1 MTTFENV
8 LNVIIIICSVI
19 GTVIGYLTFY
29 KTIYKIIGLFPAKK
43 FPTAKEN
50 HNYAICVAARNEEKV
65 IGNLLDS
72 VYNQDYPKDKISVL
86 VVADNCT
93 DSTAEIVREFAKN
106 HQDMCVKVY
115 EHKNPDERTKG
126 FALKYLFE
134 QIKDDE
140 GLTGDK
146 GVEAFEGYFIFDA
159 DNVLN
164 PNYITKMNEAFDVG
178 NKIITFFRH
187 SKNMNQNWISFSYA
201 MHWMRTCLTENRAKG
216 LLNQACRIQGTG
228 FLFANEL
235 VKNGWNYTT
244 LTEDRSFCTDA
255 VIQNYRIT
263 YCDDA
268 IFYDEQPY
276 KLKVALRQRLRWS
289 KGHLQSTVENCP
301 KLLQNLVD
309 PKITFWTTYDCFWL
323 NFPFSI
329 EGAIRRIIKCT
340 CMFIIGIIV
349 GSAGN
354 VWLGFLTGWLSGL
367 GMTLLSDL
375 VIQICVLIIYRKRI
389 GKLPFFKTVF
399 HMILFPLFDI
409 IGKWT
414 SYVALFKHVE
424 WKPIPHDTVMDV
436 KQLK

>member
-178 NKIITFFRH
+178 NKIITSFRH

-228 FLFANEL
+228 FYLQTSWL
-235 VKNGWNYTT
+235 KMGGI
-244 LTEDRSFCTDA
+244 
-255 VIQNYRIT
+255 IQ
-263 YCDDA
+263 
-268 IFYDEQPY
+268 
-276 KLKVALRQRLRWS
+276 
-289 KGHLQSTVENCP
+289 HLQKTEVFVLMQLY
-301 KLLQNLVD
+301 K
-309 PKITFWTTYDCFWL
+309 
-323 NFPFSI
+323 
-329 EGAIRRIIKCT
+329 
-340 CMFIIGIIV
+340 IIGLHI
-349 GSAGN
+349 A
-354 VWLGFLTGWLSGL
+354 
-367 GMTLLSDL
+367 MM
-375 VIQICVLIIYRKRI
+375 Q
-389 GKLPFFKTVF
+389 FFMMSNHTN
-399 HMILFPLFDI
+399 
-409 IGKWT
+409 
-414 SYVALFKHVE
+414 
-424 WKPIPHDTVMDV
+424 
-436 KQLK
+436 